1 MIPVAERTYT
11 VYCHTN
17 NINGKK
23 YIGITAVRPEYRWN
37 HGKGYKHQV
46 FNKAVEKYGWENFTH
61 EILFEGLTR
70 EEAELQELT
79 LIRQY
84 NTQDARYGYN
94 VSCGGHL
101 SGRRYATEEEALEA
115 KRNTWNKSR
124 IRNRDSRLEQA
135 RNWRANNKDKVNAYK
150 REYYHRTK
158 KLKGRY
164 GHIVTDDTKE
174 KISKRVSRPVAA
186 ILNGE
191 VVKVYSSFKEA
202 GKDLNI
208 CHSNIC
214 RSIKTGMK
222 CGGYNWMRLGEAK
235 KRHGND

>member
-1 MIPVAERTYT
+1 MAERRYT

-17 NINGKK
+17 IINGKK
-23 YIGITAVRPEYRWN
+23 YFGITAVKPEYRWN
-37 HGKGYKHQV
+37 HGKGYNHQV
-46 FNKAVEKYGWENFTH
+46 FSKAISKYGWENFSH
-61 EILFEGLTR
+61 EILFEGLTK
-70 EEAELQELT
+70 EEAELQEMS
-79 LIRQY
+79 LIRQFK
-84 NTQDARYGYN
+84 TQDHRYGYN
-94 VSCGGHL
+94 ISCGGNL
-101 SGRRYATEEEALEA
+101 SGRIYATDEEAYEA
-115 KRNTWNKSR
+115 KRNTWKKSR
-124 IRNRDSRLEQA
+124 ICNRDVRIEQTK
-135 RNWRANNKDKVNAYK
+135 RWKANNKERVKAYK
-150 REYYHRTK
+150 REYYHKTK
-158 KLKGRY
+158 TLKGRQHY
-164 GHIVTDDTKE
+164 IVTDETKE

-235 KRHGND
+235 KYGNN